1 MDTESCEERE
11 VRELRI
17 GAVLTG
23 ALLLLFAVRAPWTA
37 SFWLDETIS
46 AWIVRGGVAD
56 VVRLSTEFQGQSPFY
71 YVVLWVSG
79 LLLGHSEIALRVLSI
94 VCGTLSLVVLF
105 RITVR
110 LTSQRVAG
118 CAAVALLLCANVFQD
133 AVLSARPYALGLLA
147 ALLSLLYLRRL
158 TESFSWREAALLSVS
173 CCAAFYAHYLFAAIC
188 IAHGWHILRT
198 PRLFRR
204 MAGWILLSLV
214 ASLPA
219 VPQLLSLFTRREGL
233 SFAPPLGIKSVF
245 DGAVPVPVVAPA
257 LLGVALGLVWGA
269 KFAGRARLSEGA
281 RFLLPYIV
289 VPPLLFG
296 AVSALGD
303 GSLWVTRYWGWQ
315 PAAWAALGGVLVSSL
330 SGARGRNVALAAL
343 TGFCALRL
351 ATQVRYIED
360 WRGAA
365 ELVRGS
371 AGPVALYSGLV
382 EAETGSGAASREF
395 GEYVQAPLRVYGVQ
409 GKIESVSLAHLS
421 DELRRLDSA
430 TEFLVARDCRRG
442 DTSSVAEIED
452 AAAAAGLRLELV
464 RRERLMSVFQVQR

>member
-1 MDTESCEERE
+1 MSSESSEERD
-11 VRELRI
+11 VRELRT
-17 GAVLTG
+17 GAVLTL

-46 AWIVRGGVAD
+46 AWIVRGGVSD
-56 VVRLSTEFQGQSPFY
+56 VVRLSTEFQGQSPLY
-71 YVVLWVSG
+71 YVLLWASG
-79 LLLGHSEIALRVLSI
+79 LVLGHTEIALRALSV
-94 VCGTLSLVVLF
+94 VCGALSLAVLF
-105 RITVR
+105 RIVVR
-110 LTSQRVAG
+110 LTDQRVAG
-118 CAAVALLLCANVFQD
+118 FAAVALLLCANVFQD

-147 ALLSLLYLRRL
+147 ALLSLLYVRRL
-158 TESFSWREAALLSVS
+158 TESFSWREAVLFSVS

-198 PRLFRR
+198 PGLFRR

-214 ASLPA
+214 AVLPA
-219 VPQLLSLFTRREGL
+219 APQLASLFTRREGL

-245 DGAVPVPVVAPA
+245 EGAVPVPVVVPA

-269 KFAGRARLSEGA
+269 KLAGRARLSEGA
-281 RFLLPYIV
+281 RFLVPYIV

-315 PAAWAALGGVLVSSL
+315 PAAWAALGGVLISSL

-343 TGFCALRL
+343 AGFCALRL
-351 ATQVRYIED
+351 TTQVRYIED

-365 ELVRGS
+365 ELVRGA

-382 EAETGSGAASREF
+382 EAETGSGAASAEF
-395 GEYVQAPLRVYGVQ
+395 GEYVRAPLRVYGVQ
-409 GKIESVSLAHLS
+409 GEIEPISLSHLN
-421 DELRRLDSA
+421 DNLQRLDPE
-430 TEFLVARDCRRG
+430 TQFLVARDRRQG
-442 DTSSVAEIED
+442 DASSVAEIEV

-464 RRERLMSVFQVQR
+464 RRERLMSVFRVQR